1 MVNIQHEDTL
11 INNFLL
17 LSRQYCIKN
26 IHIEKDKKS
35 NHMDCEFTLKNKEYI
50 RVEAKTFKD
59 SRNYSQNFIKIF
71 GGILKGRNL
80 PLAYSKNNYPVY
92 YGIMIDLE
100 DFEKFKRYKQTINNI
115 DWLNFS
121 RNYDAKYIFVV
132 SKNKIFIYDW
142 DEIEIQ

>member
-1 MVNIQHEDTL
+1 
-11 INNFLL
+11 
-17 LSRQYCIKN
+17 
-26 IHIEKDKKS
+26 
-35 NHMDCEFTLKNKEYI
+35 
-50 RVEAKTFKD
+50 
-59 SRNYSQNFIKIF
+59 
-71 GGILKGRNL
+71 
-80 PLAYSKNNYPVY
+80 
-92 YGIMIDLE
+92 MIDLE